1 MTVRWHGSPL
11 TNSSVLSCSSV
22 LPEEKVFSSTNV
34 AFLWIFFYSLLSND
48 TDLFSIFVCLWL
60 IFCLPLFL
68 CASSTNCGLYETKQ
82 LDSPFTNNTNPKP
95 QPRRQN
101 SSTVSQN
108 GGSGG
113 DSIFATPVHQ
123 KQSNGGTSA
132 EKMPKNGVTT
142 NGGTENN
149 KNGSASKDKNV
160 DEGLVALRRQPSI
173 RDRRKVGAWP
183 VSDWCRC
190 NNKNEKPIHLST

>member
-1 MTVRWHGSPL
+1 ML
-11 TNSSVLSCSSV
+11 
-22 LPEEKVFSSTNV
+22 V
-34 AFLWIFFYSLLSND
+34 AY
-48 TDLFSIFVCLWL
+48 FVS
-60 IFCLPLFL
+60 LPLFL

-108 GGSGG
+108 GGGG
-113 DSIFATPVHQ
+113 DSVFATPTAHQ
-123 KQSNGGTSA
+123 KQPNGGTSSA
-132 EKMPKNGVTT
+132 DKMPKNGV
-142 NGGTENN
+142 NGTENN

-173 RDRRKVGAWP
+173 RDRRKVGA
-183 VSDWCRC
+183 
-190 NNKNEKPIHLST
+190 

>member
-1 MTVRWHGSPL
+1 MPRQQI
-11 TNSSVLSCSSV
+11 
-22 LPEEKVFSSTNV
+22 V
-34 AFLWIFFYSLLSND
+34 AY
-48 TDLFSIFVCLWL
+48 
-60 IFCLPLFL
+60 
-68 CASSTNCGLYETKQ
+68 TKQ

-108 GGSGG
+108 GGGGG
-113 DSIFATPVHQ
+113 DSVFATPAHQ
-123 KQSNGGTSA
+123 KQPNGGTSLVGSA
-132 EKMPKNGVTT
+132 DKMPKNGVTT

-173 RDRRKVGAWP
+173 RDRRKVGA
-183 VSDWCRC
+183 
-190 NNKNEKPIHLST
+190 

>member
-1 MTVRWHGSPL
+1 MLVAYFFVSPFF
-11 TNSSVLSCSSV
+11 SV
-22 LPEEKVFSSTNV
+22 PRQQIV
-34 AFLWIFFYSLLSND
+34 AY
-48 TDLFSIFVCLWL
+48 
-60 IFCLPLFL
+60 
-68 CASSTNCGLYETKQ
+68 TKQ

-108 GGSGG
+108 GGGGG
-113 DSIFATPVHQ
+113 DSVFATPAHQ
-123 KQSNGGTSA
+123 KQPNGGTSLVGSA
-132 EKMPKNGVTT
+132 DKMPKNGVTT
-142 NGGTENN
+142 NGTENN

-173 RDRRKVGAWP
+173 RDRRKVGAWL

-190 NNKNEKPIHLST
+190 NNKNDSLDLFIYQHRVQDTQAVKLLKTNLSNSYCVFCLLVQDKKVVTVTEWVFSI